1 MTVGRIVT
9 VPPYTARC
17 TFRLFNRQ
25 HSIVS
30 LFGSELF
37 LCLGDFVKSNVI
49 SGFNGFFDEFC
60 RVGDAVYLCFEFL
73 ICLKLGYKLLCR
85 FL

>member
-25 HSIVS
+25 RSIVS

-49 SGFNGFFDEFC
+49 TCVNSGFHKLSGI
-60 RVGDAVYLCFEFL
+60 GDAVHLCFEFL
-73 ICLKLGYKLLCR
+73 
-85 FL
+85 FA